1 MREFVPDP
9 CPTWAKDIRWQKE
22 KIYAHVREYQPND
35 YEIEHNVG
43 HDLIEILVELKWT
56 SDVFRVRYLIHKD
69 DAEFVRFHLDQA
81 CERVDEMMTNHGYPP
96 YTIRSTD
103 EQEEIQ
109 EATEAPS
116 N

>member
-22 KIYAHVREYQPND
+22 KIYAHVKEYEPYD

-43 HDLIEILVELKWT
+43 NDPIEILVELRWT
-56 SDVFRVRYLIHKD
+56 SDVFRVRYLVPED
-69 DAEFVRFHLDQA
+69 EAEFAGSYLDRA
-81 CERVDEMMTNHGYPP
+81 CDHIDRMMTEHGYPP

-103 EQEEIQ
+103 EQEEVQ
-109 EATEAPS
+109 EAADPPA
-116 N
+116 